1 MREASSGSRSSS
13 IIKERYRVTVVP
25 TRDVDPAIPGRAHG
39 AGGRV
44 RARLHSAPRAD
55 AYPHTLPAHPRAA
68 PTATPLP
75 SQCVSDPNTGGAG
88 ISPDIPLPADAII
101 FDLGHGG
108 SGSVT
113 ATPVSF
119 VKTGVCTKSLTP
131 DAVRA
136 LFAAQMPA
144 NGWAHSATFPA
155 NGDLNAPCPDAYCWK
170 KTPAPNFARTVALE
184 NVRVVGGITVYAVDE
199 IRYG

>member
-1 MREASSGSRSSS
+1 MLRL
-13 IIKERYRVTVVP
+13 YRRGMLILLFLAALTVLVGACALVSTPPPAP
-25 TRDVDPAIPGRAHG
+25 TPTP
-39 AGGRV
+39 
-44 RARLHSAPRAD
+44 
-55 AYPHTLPAHPRAA
+55 TLFLPTLALA